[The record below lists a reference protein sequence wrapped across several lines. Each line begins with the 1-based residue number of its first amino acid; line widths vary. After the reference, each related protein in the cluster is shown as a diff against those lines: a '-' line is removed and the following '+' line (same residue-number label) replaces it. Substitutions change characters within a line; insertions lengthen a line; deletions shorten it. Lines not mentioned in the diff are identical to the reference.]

1 MVLATP
7 ITEFTVPDIAGYT
20 SDFFISKCNPH
31 LSEGETTAHVWFD
44 TYEIYSGVKR
54 DVFFESRFCLL
65 AALSYPDADLEHI
78 RPAMDFIL
86 WTFAFDDMADKGELD
101 PEGLK
106 RTVKI
111 LINAIRNPD
120 IPPSEIK
127 IVAMLQSIINRMRIN
142 GSCMAIQ
149 HVVEAV
155 EDFSQAVIKES
166 SNKNEDCVETID
178 QYISTRRDT
187 SAVKQVYAMMEYA
200 HCLDLPNKIRLNP
213 TIVELGVA
221 GNDILSWANDIYSFP
236 VEDSRG
242 QLHNFVYVAM
252 HNNRVDLQGAVD
264 YVYQRIQAR
273 LEEYMALK
281 AQLPSFGSHID
292 SQVARYVQG
301 IEYTIQACI
310 EWYFLT
316 PRYLGTNAKEA
327 KETNVVKLLQA
338 PAIKR

>member
-1 MVLATP
+1 
-7 ITEFTVPDIAGYT
+7 
-20 SDFFISKCNPH
+20 
-31 LSEGETTAHVWFD
+31 
-44 TYEIYSGVKR
+44 
-54 DVFFESRFCLL
+54 
-65 AALSYPDADLEHI
+65 
-78 RPAMDFIL
+78 
-86 WTFAFDDMADKGELD
+86 
-101 PEGLK
+101 
-106 RTVKI
+106 
-111 LINAIRNPD
+111 
-120 IPPSEIK
+120 
-127 IVAMLQSIINRMRIN
+127 MRIN

-200 HCLDLPNKIRLNP
+200 HCLDLPNEIRLNP
-213 TIVELGVA
+213 IIVELGVA

-252 HNNRVDLQGAVD
+252 HNNRVDLQGA
-264 YVYQRIQAR
+264 
-273 LEEYMALK
+273 

-327 KETNVVKLLQA
+327 KETGVVKLLQA